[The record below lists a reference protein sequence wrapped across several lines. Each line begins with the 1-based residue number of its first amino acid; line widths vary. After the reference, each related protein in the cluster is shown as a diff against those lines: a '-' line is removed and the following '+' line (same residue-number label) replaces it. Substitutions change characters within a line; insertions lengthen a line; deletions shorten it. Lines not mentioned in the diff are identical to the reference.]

1 MRNYSIRIIKKQINR
16 KYILRIM
23 RINHI
28 KIAEVFILLS
38 SAIFAV
44 SMLFYYLF
52 RPAFGVFASGS
63 IKLLISKLPT
73 LKPAFSNSGS

>member
-16 KYILRIM
+16 KYILRIV

-44 SMLFYYLF
+44 SMLFCYLF
-52 RPAFGVFASGS
+52 RPAFGVLFSGRDE
-63 IKLLISKLPT
+63 LLMSNLPT
-73 LKPAFSNSGS
+73 T